1 MSFIQ
6 QSWANTDSI
15 IREILQ
21 TRLTSG
27 DDDSFYIF
35 NVLDV
40 VKKLE
45 FWTEKFPR
53 VKPFYAMKANHSDEV
68 ISTMAKLGTGFDCAS
83 KNEIRRIL
91 ELGVHPDKIIYANPS
106 KQVSHLK
113 FARAKNVTKMT
124 FDNIDEL
131 IKIKAIFPEAR
142 VVMRIRYDA
151 EKTTLS
157 FGEKFGCDPEL
168 EAPELIRKCKD
179 LKLDLIGMS
188 FHAGNELQDH
198 QVFYKAIKAI
208 KKLFDFA
215 ATVGMKFNFFDIGGG
230 FDGRDM
236 KQVEECARFINSA
249 IEEFFPDQSIEVIAE
264 PGLFFMQ
271 TAFKLLCCVNSRRVQ
286 KDDKGRVAR
295 INYFVNNGVFGS
307 FLRNYLYG
315 IQLVPRV
322 FLEVTPSKNAPHY
335 ESILWGQ
342 TCDSTDKMFQLT
354 LPEMQVGDW
363 MIFDENVGAYSRSRG
378 TEFNGFDRAEMVV
391 LPLNDVSRNLLM

>member
-1 MSFIQ
+1 MSFIEE
-6 QSWANTDSI
+6 SWANTDPI
-15 IREILQ
+15 IHEIL
-21 TRLTSG
+21 TSRLESG
-27 DDDSFYIF
+27 DDDSFYVF
-35 NVLDV
+35 NVLNV

-53 VKPFYAMKANHSDEV
+53 VKPFYAVKANHSDEV

-83 KNEIRRIL
+83 KNEVRRIL

-113 FARAKNVTKMT
+113 FARAKGVTKMT

-131 IKIKAIFPEAR
+131 IKIKAIFPDAK

-168 EAPELIRKCKD
+168 EAPELIKKCKEME
-179 LKLDLIGMS
+179 LNLIGMS
-188 FHAGNELQDH
+188 FHAGNELEDH
-198 QVFYKAIKAI
+198 QVFYKAINAI
-208 KKLFDFA
+208 KKLFNFA
-215 ATVGMKFNFFDIGGG
+215 ATIGMKLNFVDIGGG

-236 KQVEECARFINSA
+236 KQVEECAKFINSA
-249 IEEFFPDQSIEVIAE
+249 VEECFPDPSIEVISE

-271 TAFKLLCCVNSRRVQ
+271 TAMKLLCCINSRRIQ
-286 KDDKGRVAR
+286 RDDKGNVVR

-322 FLEVTPSKNAPHY
+322 FLESVPTSGASHY

-354 LPEMQVGDW
+354 MPEMQVGDW

-378 TEFNGFDRAEMVV
+378 TEFNGFDRAEMVL
-391 LPLNDVSRNLLM
+391 LPLNEVCKNLLK